1 MSPTPLTA
9 AAWLANL
16 SDLPPWLAGYPA
28 WAPLALAAWLGA
40 CFGSFSNVLI
50 YRLPRN
56 LDVVRGRSFCPACNS
71 QVAWHDNIP
80 LLSWLLLRAR
90 CRRCAA
96 PISPRYFLLEAAG
109 ALCALVG
116 LAAFGW
122 TAAGLGSALFLLL
135 LLDIAVIDWQ
145 HMIIPHTLTVT
156 GMVLGL
162 LFALAGHP
170 GLPLALV
177 GGLVGGGIILAV
189 SYGYKLLRGVVG
201 MGGGDVMLMAMVG
214 TFVGPWGAVAVL
226 FGGAF
231 LGTFYALTAG
241 RGRLAGAA
249 KLPFGTFLAAAAAI
263 VLFWGDQ
270 IFRWYLGR
278 F

>member
-1 MSPTPLTA
+1 MHPTLPAAATCLTNLTQLP
-9 AAWLANL
+9 AWLA
-16 SDLPPWLAGYPA
+16 AYPV
-28 WAPLALAAWLGA
+28 WAPLTLAAWLGA

-56 LDVVRGRSFCPACNS
+56 LDVVRGRSFCPACS
-71 QVAWHDNIP
+71 RQVAWFDNIP
-80 LLSWLLLRAR
+80 LFSWLILRAR
-90 CRRCAA
+90 CRRCSA
-96 PISPRYFLLEAAG
+96 PIPARYFLVELGG
-109 ALCALVG
+109 ALCVVAG

-122 TAAGLGSALFLLL
+122 TMAGLGSALFLLL
-135 LLDIAVIDWQ
+135 LLDIAIIDWQ
-145 HMIIPHTLTVT
+145 HMIIPHTLTVA

-162 LFALAGHP
+162 LFALFGDP
-170 GLPLALV
+170 GLPRAAL

-214 TFVGPWGAVAVL
+214 IFVGPWGAVAVL

-231 LGTFYALTAG
+231 LGTLYALTAG
-241 RGRLAGAA
+241 RGSLTGAA
-249 KLPFGTFLAAAAAI
+249 KLPFGTFLAAAAAV
-263 VLFWGDQ
+263 VLFWGEP